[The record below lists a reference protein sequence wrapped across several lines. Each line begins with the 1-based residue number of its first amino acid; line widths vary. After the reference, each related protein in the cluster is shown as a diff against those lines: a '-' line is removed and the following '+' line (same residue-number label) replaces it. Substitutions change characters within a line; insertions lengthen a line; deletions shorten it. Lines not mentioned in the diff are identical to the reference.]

1 MSKIIT
7 INPATE
13 QTIEE
18 FDVCTKEQVDQA
30 VSDSKKALKIWKE
43 LGMQRAD
50 YLVSL
55 ADELRKNKATLARL
69 ITTEMG
75 KPIKESLEE
84 VEKCAWVMRYYAEN
98 GIKFLQT
105 QYVTTDAKK
114 SFVVLEPLGVIG
126 SIMPWNFPL
135 WQALRFA
142 APSLM
147 SGNTVVLKP
156 SSVAPRC
163 GIAIEDSFRNS
174 GFPEN
179 VFQTV
184 VGDLT
189 TAELLLDANIDGVS
203 FTGSVNVGA
212 KVGQKALSRL
222 KKCVLELGGSDPFI
236 VCNDANIEKAATGAL
251 KGRFINC
258 GQSCIAS
265 KRFFVVKDVAE
276 EFIDKFV
283 KKTEKLKVGDPL
295 DEDTDIGP
303 LVNKSA
309 LETARDQ
316 VYDAIAK
323 GANLLTGGER
333 IERKGFFF
341 PPTIIS
347 KVTKEMKVMQEETFS
362 PVAPITI
369 VDNEDEAVKLA
380 NSSRFGLGASVWT
393 EDLIKAERMT
403 TMLEN
408 GMICV
413 NNVVVSDPRL
423 PFGGIKDSGI
433 GRELSSY
440 GMLEFTN
447 IKSVRFYEEL
457 IVKHYVE

>member
-7 INPATE
+7 VNPATE

-18 FDVCTKEQVDQA
+18 FDVSTKEQVDKA
-30 VSDSKKALKIWKE
+30 VSDSKKALKMWKD
-43 LGMQRAD
+43 LGMRRAD

-84 VEKCAWVMRYYAEN
+84 VEKCAWVMSYYAEN

-114 SFVVLEPLGVIG
+114 SFVSLEPLGVIG

-142 APSLM
+142 VPSLM

-156 SSVAPRC
+156 SSVAPHC

-174 GFPEN
+174 GFPDD
-179 VFQTV
+179 VFKTV
-184 VGDLT
+184 VGDYT
-189 TAELLLDANIDGVS
+189 TAEFLLDSNIDGVS

-236 VCNDANIEKAATGAL
+236 VCTDANIEKAANGAL

-309 LETARDQ
+309 LETTQDQ
-316 VYDAIAK
+316 VDDSIAK
-323 GANLLTGGER
+323 GANLLTGGKR

-341 PPTIIS
+341 SPTIIS
-347 KVTKEMKVMQEETFS
+347 EVRKEMKVMREETFS
-362 PVAPITI
+362 PIAPITI

-393 EDLIKAERMT
+393 EDLIKAERIT